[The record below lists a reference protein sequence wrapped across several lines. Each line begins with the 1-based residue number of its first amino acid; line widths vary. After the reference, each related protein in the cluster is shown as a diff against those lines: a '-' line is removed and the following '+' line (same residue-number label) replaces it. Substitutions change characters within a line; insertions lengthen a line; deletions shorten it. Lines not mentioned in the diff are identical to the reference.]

1 MLVNALSYGLIIPL
15 LYPYAEAFGLSS
27 FMVGLMFS
35 SFSIAQFLATPIIG
49 RLSDR
54 YGRKPLLVFSLFG
67 TGASLLLFAY
77 ATTPLLLF
85 TARILDGITGG
96 NNSVAQAVIA
106 DQSKGKERA
115 KYFGILGAV
124 FGIGFLVGP
133 ALGGILGKVAL
144 NLPFIVGGVFSFIS
158 AILTAWLL
166 PETNTNQHQQQTKK
180 EGLFQLHKLYQA
192 LHMPIIGHIFM
203 VVLLASAAH
212 NSFVFGFQSYSVDV
226 LQLSSNQ
233 VGLIYSLIGLLMV
246 IMQAT
251 GIKFLLKVLPNKQ
264 GVLALASLSA
274 ALVMLAFGREQSL
287 LIFTIISG
295 LYMVSFAPIMVMNS
309 ALISEH
315 SREEDQGGMLGINQA
330 YLSLGQIL
338 GPLLAGGAN
347 FLHHSASFYL
357 AGGLFLLNF
366 LIVSQIKPSKKLAD
380 I

>member
-124 FGIGFLVGP
+124 FGVGFLVGP
-133 ALGGILGKVAL
+133 ALGGILGKIAL
-144 NLPFIVGGVFSFIS
+144 NLPFIVGGIFSFVS

-166 PETNTNQHQQQTKK
+166 PETNASRHQQQTKK
-180 EGLFQLHKLYQA
+180 EGLFQLHKLHQA
-192 LHMPIIGHIFM
+192 LRIPIIGHILL

-226 LQLSSNQ
+226 LRLSSNQ

-246 IMQAT
+246 VMQAA
-251 GIKFLLKVLPNKQ
+251 GIKLLLKVLPNKQ
-264 GVLALASLSA
+264 SVLILASLSA
-274 ALVMLAFGREQSL
+274 ALVMLAFGREQSI

-357 AGGLFLLNF
+357 AGGLFLLNV
-366 LIVSQIKPSKKLAD
+366 LIVSQIRPSKKLAD